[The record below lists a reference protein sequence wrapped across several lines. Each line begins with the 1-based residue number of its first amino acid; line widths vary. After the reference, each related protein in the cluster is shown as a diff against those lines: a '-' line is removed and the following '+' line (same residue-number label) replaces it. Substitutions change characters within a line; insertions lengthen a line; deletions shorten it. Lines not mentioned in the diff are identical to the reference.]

1 MRRCPKCGFLL
12 NEKDR
17 YCENCGEDC
26 SAVEDS
32 ETAETVSLNEPKNEQ
47 KEKLKKQWKIA
58 GIVFGAFVLV
68 FAGILALV
76 LFPLNNSSHSDTK
89 TKTKSESSLTEPTT
103 VDNSID
109 GKGYYYFD
117 NKFNEETVDKF
128 MSAFDDEGSM
138 GDLGLGVEF
147 DDFKYDRDY
156 LLLGKKVTAYKQ
168 VDFNGKTGTYI
179 YADEEDNVVGYSLIF
194 YTSLLNNITTDG
206 VYKVKQTAGRIADW
220 LYALSDYKS
229 YDSCESTAKHLFSEF
244 VSDADEGN
252 TNGNYY
258 YNGYT
263 MFYVTQSGQAAV
275 TFLLTDSDFVE
286 KNGGD
291 VFEYATG
298 SSEETEDSSNADD
311 TSNTEES
318 ATAKSGKV
326 SDSEIKK
333 AEELLKKEP
342 FGTDEQ
348 SDGSLDMFNVDKD
361 EGFACIGWKKKEKPE
376 LYEIL
381 NSIKIGDIIYIKALP
396 FNSKSMKIKA
406 VGIVTAEPKN
416 TNTHHG
422 YEECENEIGVKWL
435 NSDINKL
442 IDVDDG
448 NLNARKGSVFVETNS
463 EYIKKIISLI

>member
-12 NEKDR
+12 NENGR

-147 DDFKYDRDY
+147 DDFKYQDDCTIF
-156 LLLGKKVTAYKQ
+156 GKKVSLYMQ
-168 VDFNGKTGTYI
+168 VDYNGKTGTFLYLD
-179 YADEEDNVVGYSLIF
+179 DENNVVAYSLTF
-194 YTSLLNNITTDG
+194 VYSLLNDVTTDD
-206 VYKVKQTAGRIADW
+206 VYKVKQTVGRLASW

-229 YDSCESTAKHLFSEF
+229 YDSCEKVARHFISEIL
-244 VSDADEGN
+244 DEDNDGN
-252 TNGNYY
+252 PCFYY
-258 YNGYT
+258 DGYT
-263 MFYVTQSGQAAV
+263 MLCNGDTNQIVLNFLVTDPDFSERHDIGKDTPSIFQVV
-275 TFLLTDSDFVE
+275 TESTTTEPTTDV
-286 KNGGD
+286 
-291 VFEYATG
+291 T
-298 SSEETEDSSNADD
+298 T
-311 TSNTEES
+311 TEES
-318 ATAKSGKV
+318 SDAKPDKV

-333 AEELLKKEP
+333 AEELLKEEP
-342 FGTDEQ
+342 YGIDDHSDTYLEENGVDVDEYHNKLNVYDAIHYYLSDVTLDAQ
-348 SDGSLDMFNVDKD
+348 RNEDGSITMKYTGTHTVFG
-361 EGFACIGWKKKEKPE
+361 EG
-376 LYEIL
+376 
-381 NSIKIGDIIYIKALP
+381 
-396 FNSKSMKIKA
+396 
-406 VGIVTAEPKN
+406 
-416 TNTHHG
+416 
-422 YEECENEIGVKWL
+422 
-435 NSDINKL
+435 
-442 IDVDDG
+442 
-448 NLNARKGSVFVETNS
+448 
-463 EYIKKIISLI
+463 EYITYIVDIENKTVYYDSASYDWLLDQDFYATDVYNDLVSY